1 MNQRTKSLNTQETI
15 INTSFDLFYKNGYNN
30 TTIPEIMKA
39 TKLTKGA
46 FYHHFKN
53 KKEIGSKVISLIIG
67 ERIHNGMIQPLSNYK
82 QENIV
87 KLLAKV
93 FTKRLLSFSEDEKK
107 NGCPANNL
115 INEIGQT
122 EPEHRVLLRNII
134 EKWKNTLVEVIT
146 YGQKKQ
152 EIRNTISPLATAT
165 FLISAFEG
173 IRGIRKV
180 YDNDDLLHNYLK
192 AVELYIE
199 QLKQ

>member
-1 MNQRTKSLNTQETI
+1 MYQKQKSLNTQEAI

-30 TTIPEIMKA
+30 TSIPEIMEA
-39 TKLTKGA
+39 TNLTKGA

-53 KKEIGSKVISLIIG
+53 KGEIG
-67 ERIHNGMIQPLSNYK
+67 ERVISQIISERVDKGMIQPLLNYK
-82 QENIV
+82 EENIV
-87 KLLAKV
+87 KLLINA
-93 FTKRLLSFSEDEKK
+93 FTRRLLSFSENEKK
-107 NGCPANNL
+107 YGCPANNL

-122 EPEHRVLLRNII
+122 EPGHRILLREII
-134 EKWKNTLVEVIT
+134 EQWKNTLVEVIS

-152 EIRNTISPLATAT
+152 EIKSMVSPLATAT

-180 YDNDDLLHNYLK
+180 YDNDELLRNYLK
-192 AVELYIE
+192 AVEIYIE